1 MVSPKHFAI
10 NTGMCLKI
18 LAKFHKKISEGRV
31 FTSRARKLKKGEK
44 REETEP
50 VTVTLNFFKNVHSK
64 DKNQIL
70 Q

>member
-1 MVSPKHFAI
+1 MI
-10 NTGMCLKI
+10 NTGMLLNCDFEAENAVYSFLI
-18 LAKFHKKISEGRV
+18 
-31 FTSRARKLKKGEK
+31 RKLKKGEK

>member
-1 MVSPKHFAI
+1 MI
-10 NTGMCLKI
+10 NTGMLLNCDFEAENAEIYSFLI
-18 LAKFHKKISEGRV
+18 
-31 FTSRARKLKKGEK
+31 RKLKKGEK